1 MWVDM
6 VPGCRWKS
14 DIDGLGLQEL
24 GECNGDQ
31 SGSCL
36 YINKNLSLT
45 RRFSQTIASTR
56 NDAESGDCISRLA
69 LMGEVLFAL
78 GKVGGVF
85 GGECGVALK
94 GFGKRLNLSFL
105 AFQPRSSLSIPF

>member
-1 MWVDM
+1 MGAV
-6 VPGCRWKS
+6 S
-14 DIDGLGLQEL
+14 I
-24 GECNGDQ
+24 
-31 SGSCL
+31 
-36 YINKNLSLT
+36 LT
-45 RRFSQTIASTR
+45 RIYALPAVSSRIIASTR